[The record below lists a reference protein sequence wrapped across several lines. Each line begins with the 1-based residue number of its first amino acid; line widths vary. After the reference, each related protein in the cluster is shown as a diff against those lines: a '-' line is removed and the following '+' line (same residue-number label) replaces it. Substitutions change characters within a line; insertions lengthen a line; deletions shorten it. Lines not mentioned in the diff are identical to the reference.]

1 MSMTDPVAD
10 MLTRIRNAAQRK
22 YDTVEVPASR
32 LKVEIAR
39 ILENEGFIGGF
50 DLGGDKG
57 RPVILIR
64 LKYTGRNK
72 PVINGLMRKSRPGL
86 RVYVGKD
93 AIPRVKGGMGTAIL
107 STSQG
112 VMTGRD
118 SKQRNIG
125 GEVLCYIW

>member
-1 MSMTDPVAD
+1 MSMTDPIAD
-10 MLTRIRNAAQRK
+10 MLTRIRNASQRK
-22 YDTVEVPASR
+22 YDTVNVPASH
-32 LKVEIAR
+32 LKLEIAR
-39 ILENEGFIGGF
+39 ILKDEGYIEGFEM
-50 DLGGDKG
+50 DQEAMH
-57 RPVILIR
+57 PTILIH
-64 LKYTGRNK
+64 LKYTGRNQ

-107 STSQG
+107 STSRG

-118 SKQRNIG
+118 SKGEKIG